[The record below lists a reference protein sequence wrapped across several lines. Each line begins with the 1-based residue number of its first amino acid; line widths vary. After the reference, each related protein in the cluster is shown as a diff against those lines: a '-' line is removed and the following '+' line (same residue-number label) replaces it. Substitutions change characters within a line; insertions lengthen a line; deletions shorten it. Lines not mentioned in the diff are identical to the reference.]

1 MRNMPARPLAICF
14 RSLCRRMR
22 RDGNKGSA
30 AIEFA
35 FVAPVFFLFMMGIIE
50 VGVMF
55 FANSVL
61 QKATDDAARLVRTGQ
76 VQGSAM
82 TQAQFRTFVCSEIT
96 PILQCSGALQIDMRS
111 YSSFGGA
118 TYTSPYGADGNLNPN
133 LNGYQ
138 PGVAGDVVLVRAF
151 YQWTLLTP
159 MLGPLLQNQVNGK
172 HLITATAAFQ
182 NEPF

>member
-1 MRNMPARPLAICF
+1 
-14 RSLCRRMR
+14 MR
-22 RDGNKGSA
+22 RDGTKASA

-35 FVAPVFFLFMMGIIE
+35 FVAPVFFLFLMAIIE

-76 VQGSAM
+76 VQAANM
-82 TQAQFRTFVCSEIT
+82 TQSQFKAFICGEVSV
-96 PILQCSGALQIDMRS
+96 ILKDCNNLQVDMES

-118 TYTSPYGADGNLNPN
+118 TYTSAYGADGNLNTN

-138 PGVAGDVVLVRAF
+138 TGSSGSTVLLRVF
-151 YQWTLLTP
+151 YQWKMLTP
-159 MLGPLLQNQVNGK
+159 LISPLLKNEPNGD
-172 HLITATAAFQ
+172 HLLTATAAFQ
-182 NEPF
+182 NEPW